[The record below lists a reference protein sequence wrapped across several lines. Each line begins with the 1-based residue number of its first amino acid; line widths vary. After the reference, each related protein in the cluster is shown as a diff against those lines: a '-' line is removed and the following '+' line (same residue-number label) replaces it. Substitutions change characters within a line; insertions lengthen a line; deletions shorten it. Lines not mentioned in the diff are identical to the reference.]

1 MYIESKFLRKN
12 EPSMLFVPAGATDTK
27 VLHSTGVA
35 TTNPT
40 NKYQKCKSVELGD
53 QLIYEDLY

>member
-1 MYIESKFLRKN
+1 
-12 EPSMLFVPAGATDTK
+12 MLFVPAGATDTK